1 MAGTDW
7 HLSVVSPVEA
17 TREDIASPMR
27 PRSSGVLSNAAVS
40 SPVSTKPHRAVKSE
54 SAKAI
59 SGL

>member
-1 MAGTDW
+1 MGTGR
-7 HLSVVSPVEA
+7 HLRVVSPVEA
-17 TREDIASPMR
+17 TREDMASPTR

-54 SAKAI
+54 SARAI